1 MRVNLSLAFYTDMQ
15 PRTKTEVCTA
25 LIFQVAR
32 LTTRTV
38 FPNTRLRSATED
50 NEPVTDSLQRTLTSS
65 PQILPLSTNQPS
77 VATEKQTREQIITNQ
92 RSAPSESMWTSQAC
106 LASSD
111 FCLLL
116 IWVRAKLF
124 MFNLVL
130 FPVTPAFLLLLL
142 SSLAAVHARTP
153 ASLCAKEQSWALNR
167 VCWPSFRFQDVFNT
181 SDWQCR

>member
-1 MRVNLSLAFYTDMQ
+1 MRVNLSLDFLRRHAAAHQNRSLYRAYFSSCQ
-15 PRTKTEVCTA
+15 
-25 LIFQVAR
+25 
-32 LTTRTV
+32 LTTWTV
-38 FPNTRLRSATED
+38 FPNPRLRSATED

-65 PQILPLSTNQPS
+65 PQILPFSMNQPS

-116 IWVRAKLF
+116 IWVWAKLF

-130 FPVTPAFLLLLL
+130 FPVIPAFLLLLL
-142 SSLAAVHARTP
+142 VSLAAEHARTP
-153 ASLCAKEQSWALNR
+153 ASLCAKEQSRALNW
-167 VCWPSFRFQDVFNT
+167 VCWPWFRFQDVFNT